1 LDSFLIISFLNVLEC
16 LCRDALILI
25 EKASTLSQGLS
36 SRWLARI
43 RRRCDPMALKKSKL
57 NASFPDDDPIS
68 IINGDF
74 DEQIRQLKQ
83 VLRQCGQE
91 LQTTEDQ
98 DRLNRA
104 VTEASHILEAMRRT
118 HEQVSDEAIRDGLTG
133 LYNRRYFEREKIR
146 QFNLA
151 ASQKEDLA
159 LLMIDVDHFGQV
171 NKQYGHETGDA
182 LLKIVSQ
189 AIAQTIR
196 GSDLLFRFGGDEFVL
211 ILPKTNYEEALQIAS
226 RVLQMVPKAMK
237 NVLKGKRNLDIL
249 SQVMDVREL
258 TLSMGL
264 FHHKLPDAL
273 LDSAEDF
280 LRFADFAANRA
291 KQSGRNQLTVA
302 ILHADNF
309 VSFST
314 EARGQHAEKQTI
326 QAISKLN

>member
-1 LDSFLIISFLNVLEC
+1 
-16 LCRDALILI
+16 
-25 EKASTLSQGLS
+25 
-36 SRWLARI
+36 
-43 RRRCDPMALKKSKL
+43 MALKKSKL
-57 NASFPDDDPIS
+57 SSSHHDEDPIS

-74 DEQIRQLKQ
+74 DEQIRKLKGILKQ
-83 VLRQCGQE
+83 CSNAMA
-91 LQTTEDQ
+91 TPEDRA
-98 DRLNRA
+98 RLNA
-104 VTEASHILEAMRRT
+104 AMTEASQVLEKMRRT
-118 HEQVSDEAIRDGLTG
+118 HEQVSDESIRDGLTG

-151 ASQKEDLA
+151 ATHQDDLTMV
-159 LLMIDVDHFGQV
+159 MIDVDHFGQV

-182 LLKIVSQ
+182 LLKMVAH

-196 GSDLLFRFGGDEFVL
+196 CSDLLFRYGGDEFVL

-226 RVLQMVPKAMK
+226 RILNTVPKAMR

-249 SQVMDVREL
+249 SQVVDIREL

-264 FHHKLPDAL
+264 FHHRLPDAL
-273 LDSAEDF
+273 LDSPEDC

-302 ILHADNF
+302 ILHPDNF

-314 EARGQHAEKQTI
+314 EARGQAVAKQSI